1 MTLFGTFGALLPL
14 PDLTDHSIFVAFGG
28 KNKDLQL
35 HGEKTRNG
43 EVML

>member
-28 KNKDLQL
+28 KKIKIFSSMVRK
-35 HGEKTRNG
+35 HATEK
-43 EVML
+43 